1 LRNKQSASN
10 PTKSGLAAYILVS
23 LSFVFGAGSLIIFT
37 VFLYVGSFHI
47 IELGLGTTQSLVF
60 NTCLCLVFFLQHS
73 GMIRTRTQRWMS
85 QFIPEYYLGAVFS
98 IVSALL
104 LLILVMLWQE
114 SMVVLAS
121 AEGIYRLT
129 LRALFFFS
137 IAVQIWGILSLKS
150 ADLFGTKALL
160 RNQSATQL
168 PSPIVIGGPYRWVRH
183 PLYLTILLMIWS
195 HPDLTADRLLFN
207 VLFSVWIIAGT
218 VLEERDLVGV
228 YGDEYRKYQLSVP
241 MLIPYRKP
249 GAESK

>member
-1 LRNKQSASN
+1 MNKHSASN
-10 PTKSGLAAYILVS
+10 PTKSGLAAYVLVS
-23 LSFVFGAGSLIIFT
+23 LSFVFGAGSLIVFT
-37 VFLYVGSFHI
+37 VFLYMGSFHI

-104 LLILVMLWQE
+104 LLTLVILWQE

-129 LRALFFFS
+129 LRALFFLS
-137 IAVQIWGILSLKS
+137 IAGQIWGTWSLKS
-150 ADLFGTKALL
+150 ADLFGARALL
-160 RNQSATQL
+160 RNQSAAQ
-168 PSPIVIGGPYRWVRH
+168 PPPPIVIGGPYRWVRH
-183 PLYLTILLMIWS
+183 PLYLTTLLMIWS
-195 HPDLTADRLLFN
+195 HPDLIADRLLFN
-207 VLFSVWIIAGT
+207 VLFTVWIIAGA
-218 VLEERDLVGV
+218 VLEEHDLIGI
-228 YGDEYRKYQLSVP
+228 YGDDYRKYQLSVP

-249 GAESK
+249 SGETK